1 MQAEEDA
8 NIVTNAFVYLN
19 DSKSEK
25 QYMLT
30 LDIIRYI
37 FKRAKE
43 LEEENQFNLA
53 IEELKKISKIISNT
67 SSNDNR
73 FQKVVAYLN
82 NRLGTLYYRLKDFD
96 VALNYHQ
103 QDLESSN
110 LVYKVTSVPPQREN
124 DSFLLN
130 LSFSFFLSISFDP
143 QYL

>member
-8 NIVTNAFVYLN
+8 NIVANAFVYLN

-43 LEEENQFNLA
+43 LEEENQFDLA
-53 IEELKKISKIISNT
+53 IKELKKISKIISNT
-67 SSNDNR
+67 SSNDDR
-73 FQKVVAYLN
+73 FQRLVAYLN

-96 VALNYHQ
+96 IAINYHQ
-103 QDLESSN
+103 QDLKSSN
-110 LVYKVTSVPPQREN
+110 LVYKVTSTTMRK
-124 DSFLLN
+124 
-130 LSFSFFLSISFDP
+130 
-143 QYL
+143 